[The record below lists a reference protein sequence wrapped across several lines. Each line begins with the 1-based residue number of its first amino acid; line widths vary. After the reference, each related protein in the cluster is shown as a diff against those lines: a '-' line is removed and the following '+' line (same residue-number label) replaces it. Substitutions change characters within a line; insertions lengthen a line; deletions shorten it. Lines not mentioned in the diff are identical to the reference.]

1 MLKYSKSAF
10 GIAYLW
16 SLFGKLLIRGIG
28 LISTLF
34 LVRLLQ
40 PKDFGVF
47 ALGTAILGLFY
58 VIAEIGTKR
67 FLVINQVKDPN
78 LLNAAWTMR
87 MCLNGSMILAVY
99 FMSSYISEYFGQPQL
114 IMIIKLLCLAEFC
127 FLFQNIGIISYEMR
141 LDYKP
146 LQIME
151 LQAKIFSTAV
161 CLTAAF
167 LLRSYYALL
176 YGYIANYLCLTLL
189 SYFYTDHKVRLVFKY
204 PKGLLKF
211 SLFLIFRNLAGYLR
225 SKIDVF
231 FVGKAF
237 GASSVGKYSVS
248 QEFAIL
254 PLSEIASP
262 ASKPLFNLLSSN
274 KNLGDKYEQT
284 YKFMSVLYLF
294 IIPSIVGVYFTADN
308 IASVLLDNKWD
319 GAGDL
324 IRLLSVL
331 MLPFTLQPL
340 MNNLYDFNGKGFV
353 SGIVDIIGIL
363 AIILGGALLQL
374 EELADFAQ
382 YRFLIAI
389 AIFLL
394 ILLFA
399 KYLINIST
407 LRVFDAVFIPSIAS
421 CVMGLLLSSL
431 DLDIHGLLALLLKVT
446 FGAVSY
452 FFLIFFLVTALRK
465 FSPSGR
471 WLFNTAAEVLLK
483 YKRNKAQLD

>member
-1 MLKYSKSAF
+1 MIKSSKSAF

-40 PKDFGVF
+40 PEDFGVF

-87 MCLNGSMILAVY
+87 ICLNGSMILTVY
-99 FMSSYISEYFGQPQL
+99 FMSAYISEYFGQPQL
-114 IMIIKLLCLAEFC
+114 ITIIKILCFAEFC
-127 FLFQNIGIISYEMR
+127 FLFQNIGIINYEMR

-151 LQAKIFSTAV
+151 LQAKIFSTVV

-167 LLRSYYALL
+167 FLHSYHALL
-176 YGYIANYLCLTLL
+176 YGYLSNYLGLTLL
-189 SYFYTDHKVRLVFKY
+189 SYFYTKHKVRLVFKY
-204 PKGLLKF
+204 PQGLLKF
-211 SLFLIFRNLAGYLR
+211 SMFLIFRNLAGYLR

-231 FVGKAF
+231 FIGKAF

-254 PLSEIASP
+254 PLTEFVSP
-262 ASKPLFNLLSSN
+262 ASRPLFNLLSNN
-274 KNLGDKYEQT
+274 KSLGDKYEQT

-308 IASVLLDNKWD
+308 IASVLLDSKWE
-319 GAGDL
+319 GAGEL

-353 SGIVDIIGIL
+353 SGIVDIIGIF
-363 AIILGGALLQL
+363 AIILGGTLLQL
-374 EELADFAQ
+374 QELAHFAH

-389 AIFLL
+389 AMFLL
-394 ILLFA
+394 ILFFA
-399 KYLINIST
+399 KYLIKIST
-407 LRVFDAVFIPSIAS
+407 LRVLDAVFIPSIAS
-421 CVMGLLLSSL
+421 CVMGGLLSSI
-431 DLDIHGLLALLLKVT
+431 DLKMHVLLALLLKVLV
-446 FGAVSY
+446 GAISY
-452 FFLIFFLVTALRK
+452 FLLILFLVIALRK
-465 FSPSGR
+465 FSPSGC
-471 WLFNTAAEVLLK
+471 WLFNTIADVLLK
-483 YKRNKAQLD
+483 YKGTKSS